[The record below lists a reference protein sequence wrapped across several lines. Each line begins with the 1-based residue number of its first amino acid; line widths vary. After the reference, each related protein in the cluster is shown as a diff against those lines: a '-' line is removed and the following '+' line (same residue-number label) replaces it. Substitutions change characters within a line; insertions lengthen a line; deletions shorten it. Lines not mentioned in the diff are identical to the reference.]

1 MLWKK
6 FKTHLVAMAK
16 INRPTTEFDENP
28 CLESFESLALDFGP
42 AETVHHWEKL
52 LECDEFVGSRFVISL
67 PFIVR
72 YDLPVGIMRTQR
84 MLLLASLVTFPLYR
98 RYEFGRS

>member
-1 MLWKK
+1 
-6 FKTHLVAMAK
+6 MAK
-16 INRPTTEFDENP
+16 INRPTTDFDENP
-28 CLESFESLALDFGP
+28 FMESFESLTLDFGP

-67 PFIVR
+67 SLIVR

-84 MLLLASLVTFPLYR
+84 KLLQTSLASYFL
-98 RYEFGRS
+98 